1 VQQQAAAAAAAVG
14 EEEGA
19 EGAQQQQHD
28 VLAVDDD
35 DGGGDAGV
43 ESPMSTS
50 PNLTTHQ
57 LVRETKAGSTCADK
71 CLGTRTS
78 TGLRQRCRRARSACS
93 TLRCA
98 WRVLGAAARGA
109 RCWSASCQPTIWSC
123 ATSFLR
129 VVFEALLCCFLLDIA

>member
-1 VQQQAAAAAAAVG
+1 MQQQAAAAAAVG

-43 ESPMSTS
+43 DSPMATCL
-50 PNLTTHQ
+50 NLTTLQ

-71 CLGTRTS
+71 WLALYSGLQKNIFDGLDYGT
-78 TGLRQRCRRARSACS
+78 L
-93 TLRCA
+93 
-98 WRVLGAAARGA
+98 AAIEQ
-109 RCWSASCQPTIWSC
+109 S
-123 ATSFLR
+123 L
-129 VVFEALLCCFLLDIA
+129 